1 MEMKYGFMI
10 PVGVVLG
17 LVLLLAFIF
26 AKTKRNKYKD
36 GIKVAN
42 TELLMEDPYIKR
54 KVITYRVLQV
64 LLLLAIIA
72 GIVMSCGILSQPY
85 RIKMTKE
92 ETYSR
97 DIMIC
102 LDIST
107 SVDELNAKLVKELQE
122 TVRHLSG
129 ERVGIVVFNTTP
141 VLLSPLTDDYEYTI
155 EQLGNIEKGLK
166 AMNSTFKSGELDNW
180 LYWNSYLYSGTLVGN
195 TERGSSLIADGLLGA
210 VFNFPQEKEKRTRI
224 VIFSTDNDL
233 AGDAYV
239 TLSEAADICKK
250 KGIVVYGIGTE
261 QMYPNDEREMREA
274 MEKTGGK
281 FFMEEDSATFHKII
295 EEIEAQS
302 ANLVK
307 GKTIIRKA
315 EDPEKW
321 YQYLIAAFVVLVLI
335 SVLLRRW
342 NIWWLGR
349 QIIIV
354 VLLCVLF
361 TKVIEPARWT
371 AIGNGMKVK
380 TSSNLDVLFVVDD
393 TLSMMAQDYNGKNIR
408 LDGVKKDCQTIIE
421 ELNGAKFGVVSFN
434 NETSVLCPFTN
445 NGDHALNV
453 INSIKTL
460 DDLYAKGSSLNTPR
474 DTMLEILKMAAG
486 EEKKNKLAVFYFSD
500 GEITG
505 DEPLGSYAELANYVS
520 SGAVMGYGTNEG
532 GIMELQSSWEEE
544 PHVLM
549 DYSEWPSTEALSKI
563 DEKNLKQIAKDMNV
577 VYLNRNKGG
586 SFDSVLEE
594 LKKDIQISVPE
605 EDSKDNEGTVE
616 LENEENLWY
625 WLTLAVVFMLLTEA
639 ALLIRRR

>member
-10 PVGVVLG
+10 LIGAILC
-17 LVLLLAFIF
+17 LALLICFF
-26 AKTKRNKYKD
+26 FVRTKGSKFKD

-54 KVITYRVLQV
+54 KVITYRALQGV
-64 LLLLAIIA
+64 LLLAILV
-72 GIVMSCGILSQPY
+72 GILMASVILSQPY

-122 TVRHLSG
+122 TVKHLSG

-155 EQLGNIEKGLK
+155 ETLGNIEKALK
-166 AMNSTFKSGELDNW
+166 AMNGTFKSGDLDNW

-195 TERGSSLIADGLLGA
+195 TERGSSLIGDGLLGA

-224 VIFSTDNDL
+224 VIFSTDNDC
-233 AGDAYV
+233 AGDSYV
-239 TLSEAADICKK
+239 NLTEAAEICKK

-261 QMYPNDEREMREA
+261 KMYANDEREMRDA
-274 MEKTGGK
+274 MEHTGGK
-281 FFMEEDSATFHKII
+281 FFLEEDSATFHKII

-321 YQYLIAAFVVLVLI
+321 FQYLVISFAVLLLAGL
-335 SVLLRRW
+335 LLRRF
-342 NIWWLGR
+342 NLWWLLR
-349 QIIIV
+349 QV
-354 VLLCVLF
+354 LVAVLLVVIF

-371 AIGNGMKVK
+371 AVGNGMKMK
-380 TSSNLDVLFVVDD
+380 TTSNLQVLLVVDN
-393 TLSMMAQDYNGKNIR
+393 TLSMMAKDYDGKNVR
-408 LDGVKKDCQTIIE
+408 LDGVKQDCQTIIE
-421 ELNGAKFGVVSFN
+421 ELNGAKFSVLSFN
-434 NETSVLCPFTN
+434 NDTTVHCPYTSNANHVMN
-445 NGDHALNV
+445 IV
-453 INSIKTL
+453 NSITTL

-474 DTMLEILKMAAG
+474 ENMLQSLKMAIG
-486 EEKKNKLAVFYFSD
+486 DEKQNKLAVFFFSD

-505 DEPLGSYAELANYVS
+505 EEALESYAEVASYVS
-520 SGAVMGYGTNEG
+520 GGAVLGYGTKEG
-532 GIMELQSSWEEE
+532 GIMELLSSWEEE

-549 DYSEWPSTEALSKI
+549 DYSEWPATEALSKI

-577 VYLNRNKGG
+577 TYLNRNQGG
-586 SFDSVLEE
+586 SLDSVLSD
-594 LKKDIQISVPE
+594 LKKDIQVNVTQE
-605 EDSKDNEGTVE
+605 AQEEGTVQIE
-616 LENEENLWY
+616 SEENLWY
-625 WLTLAVVFMLLTEA
+625 WLVLAIVLMLTTEA
-639 ALLIRRR
+639 VLLIRRR